1 MNTYERET
9 VDFQPV
15 NVTVGGAPVTAGV
28 SLCVVP
34 EDQRP
39 AAFIPAVVRGA
50 TIGVGIAGMSP
61 GTYDIY
67 AKVAAPPDAPVF
79 KCVSFI
85 VS

>member
-28 SLCVVP
+28 EVCVVP

-50 TIGVGIAGMSP
+50 TIGVSIAGMSP
-61 GTYDIY
+61 GTYDVY
-67 AKVAAPPDAPVF
+67 TRVSAGPDVPVI
-79 KCVSFI
+79 KCGSFI
-85 VS
+85 VR

>member
-1 MNTYERET
+1 
-9 VDFQPV
+9 
-15 NVTVGGAPVTAGV
+15 
-28 SLCVVP
+28 VP

-79 KCVSFI
+79 KCGSFI

>member
-39 AAFIPAVVRGA
+39 AAFSPAVVRGP
-50 TIGVGIAGMSP
+50 TLGVVIAGMSP
-61 GTYDIY
+61 GTYDVY
-67 AKVAAPPDAPVF
+67 AKVAAGADVPVI
-79 KCVSFI
+79 KCGSFI